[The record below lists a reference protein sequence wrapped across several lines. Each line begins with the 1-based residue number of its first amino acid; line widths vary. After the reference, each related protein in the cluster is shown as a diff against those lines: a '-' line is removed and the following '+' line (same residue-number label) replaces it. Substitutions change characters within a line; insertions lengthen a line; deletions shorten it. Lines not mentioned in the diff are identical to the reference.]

1 MSQTAVQPEE
11 QAGKTVEQSLTLM
24 EGSLSTVDAY
34 DSVRKLIS
42 STQSYFG
49 LRNFRYQE
57 RFGHSDGWSQEMLS
71 SLEGDSQ
78 GVIALIDEA
87 RANGKKVRIVAQVA
101 VEMEDA

>member
-42 STQSYFG
+42 STHVPRQ
-49 LRNFRYQE
+49 
-57 RFGHSDGWSQEMLS
+57 HHVD
-71 SLEGDSQ
+71 SL
-78 GVIALIDEA
+78 A
-87 RANGKKVRIVAQVA
+87 
-101 VEMEDA
+101 